1 MGSTSLRE
9 QPDGA
14 DPPAL
19 GTLTNLDALELYNN
33 KLTGSIPP
41 ALGTLTNLD
50 ALELYNNK
58 LTGSIPPALGD
69 LDNLYILWVVP
80 VTVLIVSHANSASK
94 LPILSVTWWHICLY
108 SISAKQT
115 INLSHWRD
123 VHAVGDDD
131 DAALLPIDRLLGG

>member
-1 MGSTSLRE
+1 MNH
-9 QPDGA
+9 
-14 DPPAL
+14 DPGFHLSCDEHLSKGWGPP
-19 GTLTNLDALELYNN
+19 LYENN
-33 KLTGSIPP
+33 LTGPIPP

-108 SISAKQT
+108 STSDKQT

-131 DAALLPIDRLLGG
+131 AALLPIDRLLGG